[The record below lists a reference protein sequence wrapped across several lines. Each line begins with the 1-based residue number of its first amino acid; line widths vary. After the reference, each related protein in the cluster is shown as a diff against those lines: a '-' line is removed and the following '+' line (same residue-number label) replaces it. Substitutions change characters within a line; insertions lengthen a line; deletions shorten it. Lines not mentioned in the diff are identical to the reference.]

1 MTSRERLLTAMR
13 GGEPDRTP
21 VAPFGFGR
29 VDPDSDIGRELVA
42 RTDIIVE
49 ASCGP
54 WDVLGTQA
62 TPSVEERGDETVI
75 TYHTPRGPLV
85 RRDRRTART
94 HATVEHPLKT
104 PEDVERFLSVP
115 YVPHPVEAS
124 GYFQWQ
130 ERIGEEGLVM
140 TGLPNAV
147 CIPASW
153 FSPEDFCLMWADRP
167 DLIRTLCEDASER
180 ILQRAEDL
188 CGAGVRAFRIIGGEY
203 VTVQLG
209 PSAFDELVA
218 RFDVPLVETIH
229 RYGGIAYYHN
239 HGPVTRFLPRLAA
252 LGIDALDPLEAPP
265 WGDVDLR
272 EARRLA
278 GERLCFVGNLDDME
292 VLESLPLEESL
303 AIARE
308 RLEAGGRKAFILGGT
323 ASGTYGENAAR
334 AFIAMAEM
342 ADSLAC

>member
-1 MTSRERLLTAMR
+1 
-13 GGEPDRTP
+13 
-21 VAPFGFGR
+21 
-29 VDPDSDIGRELVA
+29 
-42 RTDIIVE
+42 
-49 ASCGP
+49 
-54 WDVLGTQA
+54 
-62 TPSVEERGDETVI
+62 
-75 TYHTPRGPLV
+75 
-85 RRDRRTART
+85 
-94 HATVEHPLKT
+94 
-104 PEDVERFLSVP
+104 
-115 YVPHPVEAS
+115 
-124 GYFQWQ
+124 
-130 ERIGEEGLVM
+130 
-140 TGLPNAV
+140 
-147 CIPASW
+147 
-153 FSPEDFCLMWADRP
+153 
-167 DLIRTLCEDASER
+167 
-180 ILQRAEDL
+180 
-188 CGAGVRAFRIIGGEY
+188 

-239 HGPVTRFLPRLAA
+239 HGSVTRFLPRLAA

-292 VLESLPLEESL
+292 VLESLPQQESL

-323 ASGTYGENAAR
+323 ASGTYGETAAR